1 MTCLYKNYMAETRN
15 NTVDFELG
23 GRVYPLSLTLGA
35 IAEIQRRRGDIT
47 EAFGQALDSFDA
59 LIDIFAL
66 IFNDAIEDHNEGHPE
81 DKWPLFDG
89 KRLARKLTYEDVPRL
104 TNALLALMGQ
114 GLPDAGAKGAAVTDE
129 MAEALNAEALPEE
142 PEKNGTAGNA

>member
-1 MTCLYKNYMAETRN
+1 MICAYKKHLAETRN
-15 NTVDFELG
+15 NTVEFELG
-23 GRVYPLSLTLGA
+23 GRVYPLALTLGA

-47 EAFGQALDSFDA
+47 KAFGQALDSFEA

-66 IFNDAIEDHNEGHPE
+66 IFNEAIEEHNEEHPE
-81 DKWPLFDG
+81 DRWQLFDG

-104 TNALLALMGQ
+104 TDALLVLMGN
-114 GLPDAGAKGAAVTDE
+114 GLPDADAKGAAVTDE
-129 MAEALNAEALPEE
+129 MAEALNAEALPEG